1 MKAIIYAGI
10 GIFSAASIYGV
21 VDYYNTNSKGVLDKI
36 YQDDVSLVIPQ
47 KEIAVTTV
55 KPANVQT
62 EVKATEA
69 NKKGAVVKSNKKKL
83 KSSKVFIRDF
93 KFSNFSRGRIMP
105 KEVVEEIKKPEPVF
119 KQEIKQ

>member
-21 VDYYNTNSKGVLDKI
+21 VDYYNTNSKGVLDKM
-36 YQDDVSLVIPQ
+36 YQDEVSLVIPQ
-47 KEIAVTTV
+47 KEIAVITAI
-55 KPANVQT
+55 PANVQT

-83 KSSKVFIRDF
+83 KSSKNFIRDF

-105 KEVVEEIKKPEPVF
+105 KEVVEEIKKTEQVV
-119 KQEIKQ
+119 KEEIKQ